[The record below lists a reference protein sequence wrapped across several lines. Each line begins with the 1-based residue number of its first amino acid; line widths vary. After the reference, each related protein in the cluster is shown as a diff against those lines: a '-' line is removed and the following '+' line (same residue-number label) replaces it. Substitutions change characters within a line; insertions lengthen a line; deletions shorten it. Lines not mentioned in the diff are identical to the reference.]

1 MKIKIIL
8 MAITATL
15 LMACRGGGVTDTRS
29 FIPGTYVNYAEGD
42 YSVAYDTLIIQ
53 PMSEQNSSYRIYR
66 KTAYQRKENGKLM
79 KLQRENEQWVAL
91 YNEETKSMQEVKRG
105 KIITIYPDAGRILVA
120 NREYTKLTNKN

>member
-8 MAITATL
+8 MAITAAL
-15 LMACRGGGVTDTRS
+15 LLACSGGGVTDTRS

-66 KTAYQRKENGKLM
+66 KTAYQRKENGKLLKM
-79 KLQRENEQWVAL
+79 LRENEQWVAL

>member
-1 MKIKIIL
+1 MKTRIIL
-8 MAITATL
+8 TALISSL
-15 LMACRGGGVTDTRS
+15 LMACGGGATDTRS
-29 FIPGTYVNYAEGD
+29 FIPGTYVNYAEGE
-42 YSVAYDTLIIQ
+42 YSIAYDTLIIQ

-66 KTAYQRKENGKLM
+66 KTAYQRKENGKLLKM
-79 KLQRENEQWVAL
+79 QRESEEWVAL